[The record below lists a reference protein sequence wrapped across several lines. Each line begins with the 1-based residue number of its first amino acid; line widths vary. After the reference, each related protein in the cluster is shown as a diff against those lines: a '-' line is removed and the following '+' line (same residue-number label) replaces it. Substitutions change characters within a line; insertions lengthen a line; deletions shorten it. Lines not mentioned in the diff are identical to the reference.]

1 MRKPDLSK
9 LHLGSSPPV
18 PTMIVPPG
26 TQIQVDA
33 QGQVSIRTPGNLV
46 LQNSG
51 AYATLESVS
60 GSIRIEP
67 AVHVEAVTVRCAD
80 TCLVQGT
87 LTAWRVMARM
97 LHVDTDAEARVVMQE
112 TEKLEVGRNGR
123 VVGNFR
129 SEKEL
134 FDLFSRF
141 AGNVRAL
148 PSPLIGEE
156 PRSDGADAPVE
167 EVAVEAVVQPVETAA
182 NVAGGDPSAEPPARR
197 DVVERSPS
205 SPAARGNGRPDAAAA
220 AVPLG
225 GELDD
230 EGDEEDLTPS
240 APVAA
245 RGTATA
251 RTLPPAE
258 LPDGLALALLLLEQE
273 SAAGVT
279 ASSARRSLL
288 ELLRL
293 LREGDVETLRHTYKT
308 LFARLAASA
317 GEPVRRARRA
327 VGDFFDA
334 ETARR
339 AR

>member
-1 MRKPDLSK
+1 MRRPDLSK
-9 LHLGSSPPV
+9 LHLTGGSAV

-26 TQIQVDA
+26 TQIQVDP

-87 LTAWRVMARM
+87 LTAWRVVART
-97 LHVDTDAEARVVMQE
+97 LHVDSDAEARVVMQE
-112 TEKLEVGRNGR
+112 TEKLEVGKNGR

-134 FDLFSRF
+134 YDLFSRF

-148 PSPLIGEE
+148 PSPLVGEE
-156 PRSDGADAPVE
+156 PHADVAEEAPVDA
-167 EVAVEAVVQPVETAA
+167 EVHAVETTAA
-182 NVAGGDPSAEPPARR
+182 
-197 DVVERSPS
+197 
-205 SPAARGNGRPDAAAA
+205 AARANGRPQATDAD
-220 AVPLG
+220 PLIVG
-225 GELDD
+225 ADL
-230 EGDEEDLTPS
+230 DEEHDEDDDDLTPPRPLS
-240 APVAA
+240 RPAA
-245 RGTATA
+245 AGSPSGA
-251 RTLPPAE
+251 TLPPAD

-273 SAAGVT
+273 GTPPAT
-279 ASSARRSLL
+279 APGARRALG
-288 ELLRL
+288 ELVRL

-308 LFARLAASA
+308 LFARLAGGGDA
-317 GEPVRRARRA
+317 VRRARRA
-327 VGDFFDA
+327 VGSFFDA
-334 ETARR
+334 EIERGTG
-339 AR
+339 

>member
-9 LHLGSSPPV
+9 LHLTSGPAV

-87 LTAWRVMARM
+87 LTAWRVMART
-97 LHVDTDAEARVVMQE
+97 LHVDSDAEARVVMQE

-134 FDLFSRF
+134 YDLFSRF

-148 PSPLIGEE
+148 PSPLVGEE
-156 PRSDGADAPVE
+156 PHAEAPGVPVDA
-167 EVAVEAVVQPVETAA
+167 EVHPIETA
-182 NVAGGDPSAEPPARR
+182 PTSA
-197 DVVERSPS
+197 S
-205 SPAARGNGRPDAAAA
+205 GNGRPQVAAE
-220 AVPLG
+220 PFTLG
-225 GELDD
+225 AELDD
-230 EGDEEDLTPS
+230 EHDEDDDFMLPRPRPAVSGSPS
-240 APVAA
+240 GA
-245 RGTATA
+245 
-251 RTLPPAE
+251 TLPPPD

-273 SAAGVT
+273 STPPET
-279 ASSARRSLL
+279 APGARRSLV
-288 ELLRL
+288 ELVRL

-308 LFARLAASA
+308 LFARLAGG

-327 VGDFFDA
+327 VGSFFDA
-334 ETARR
+334 EIERGTG
-339 AR
+339 